1 MKTNH
6 KEEISN
12 SQTVSVAATIESL
25 IPKIAIPDN
34 LSLSETIKILF
45 QKQKRIIANSVVYEK
60 LSHGITEEIKCVF
73 IETNELGEEDVMS
86 DSELELLEAMELYE
100 WLNNKKYV
108 LSNFNKKQN

>member
-25 IPKIAIPDN
+25 IQKITIPEN
-34 LSLSETIKILF
+34 LSLAETINVLF
-45 QKQKRIIANSVVYEK
+45 QKQKRIK
-60 LSHGITEEIKCVF
+60 
-73 IETNELGEEDVMS
+73 ELGEEDVMS
-86 DSELELLEAMELYE
+86 DSELELLEALELYE